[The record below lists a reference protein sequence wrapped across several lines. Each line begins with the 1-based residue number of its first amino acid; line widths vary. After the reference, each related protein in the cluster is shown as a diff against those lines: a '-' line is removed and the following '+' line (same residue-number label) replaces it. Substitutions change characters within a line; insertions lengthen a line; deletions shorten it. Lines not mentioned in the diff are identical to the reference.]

1 MQVIRESWIK
11 GDFPGRDANMTLE
24 LEDGSKWKLVRPVYR
39 YKPLFRPKAKILMA
53 GSKTYIV
60 VDGMSEQEQQVNQV
74 F

>member
-1 MQVIRESWIK
+1 
-11 GDFPGRDANMTLE
+11 MTLE